1 VGEWIDLTMTDQQ
14 RIVQNL
20 QTILDFTANAPENHE
35 IMAMDCNDHCEN
47 MAYLA
52 ERAAAGAPL
61 EEILPE
67 LQHYL
72 RYWRDCREEFVA
84 LVSVLK
90 AEMSQTMP
98 ELPSR
103 CKPSTTHA
111 TTSPTDS

>member
-1 VGEWIDLTMTDQQ
+1 MGERIARTMTDQQ
-14 RIVQNL
+14 RIIQNL
-20 QTILDFTANAPENHE
+20 QTILDFVANAPENQQ

-47 MAYLA
+47 MACLA
-52 ERAAAGAPL
+52 ERAASGAPL

-72 RYWRDCREEFVA
+72 GYWRDCREEFMA
-84 LVSVLK
+84 LVAVLK

-103 CKPSTTHA
+103 CNPSTFNA
-111 TTSPTDS
+111 TSSTSDS

>member
-1 VGEWIDLTMTDQQ
+1 MTDQQ
-14 RIVQNL
+14 RIIQNL
-20 QTILDFTANAPENHE
+20 QTILDFTANAPENQE

-47 MAYLA
+47 MACLA

-61 EEILPE
+61 DEILPE

-72 RYWRDCREEFVA
+72 RYWRDCREEFMA
-84 LVSVLK
+84 LVAVLK

-103 CKPSTTHA
+103 CKPPTTNA
-111 TTSPTDS
+111 TSSSSDSES

>member
-1 VGEWIDLTMTDQQ
+1 MGERIARTMTDQQ
-14 RIVQNL
+14 RIIQNL
-20 QTILDFTANAPENHE
+20 QTILDFVANAPENHQ

-47 MAYLA
+47 MACLA

-67 LQHYL
+67 LRHYL
-72 RYWRDCREEFVA
+72 GYWRDCREEFMA

-103 CKPSTTHA
+103 CNPPTPNATSST
-111 TTSPTDS
+111 SDS